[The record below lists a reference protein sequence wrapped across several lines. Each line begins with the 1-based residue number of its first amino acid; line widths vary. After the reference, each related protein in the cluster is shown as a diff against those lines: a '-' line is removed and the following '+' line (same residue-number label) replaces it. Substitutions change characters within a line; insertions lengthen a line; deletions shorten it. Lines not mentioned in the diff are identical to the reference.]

1 MRSVK
6 AILQSRLGNFVPKE
20 VTSKPADDWSLPPSS
35 DLHLA
40 TSREK
45 GLEYSKIAPDDGK
58 LRGEAAAF
66 MSKNFFREAVVP
78 AALRLASSEERVR
91 RMVLKEI
98 DLFLD
103 SGTCVLT
110 IARGEIVAC
119 YLGLTWTRDKD
130 YDVVDCSMLEW
141 HNAAAEIAMELD
153 PERPQIIWRDYQY
166 QGRELFSNHSQL
178 GKKLE
183 AIISAVVKPRS
194 IHARWF

>member
-45 GLEYSKIAPDDGK
+45 GLEYSKIAPDDSK

-78 AALRLASSEERVR
+78 AALRLASSEEQVR
-91 RMVLKEI
+91 RMVLKGRY
-98 DLFLD
+98 
-103 SGTCVLT
+103 SVL
-110 IARGEIVAC
+110 
-119 YLGLTWTRDKD
+119 
-130 YDVVDCSMLEW
+130 S
-141 HNAAAEIAMELD
+141 
-153 PERPQIIWRDYQY
+153 
-166 QGRELFSNHSQL
+166 
-178 GKKLE
+178 
-183 AIISAVVKPRS
+183 
-194 IHARWF
+194 